1 MVRTAR
7 SVLAWMASSI
17 LVLGESASAA
27 DRALPTLQ
35 PEVLRI
41 GTYFV
46 NPPFEY
52 RAGGKHVGFEVDL
65 MTEVARQADARIGRG
80 RRPSSRRHEAERR
93 VRAARAQM
101 GRPLASAAAQTLLVQ
116 ACSRCRTSAVSARTR

>member
-7 SVLAWMASSI
+7 AVLAWMASSI

-35 PEVLRI
+35 PGVLRI

-52 RAGGKHVGFEVDL
+52 RSGGRHVGFEVEL
-65 MTEVARQADARIGRG
+65 MTEVARRLGN
-80 RRPSSRRHEAERR
+80 
-93 VRAARAQM
+93 
-101 GRPLASAAAQTLLVQ
+101 PLCTHDQPWLATDVLPLLTRDGVGV
-116 ACSRCRTSAVSARTR
+116 TAVSSKPASRQESVR